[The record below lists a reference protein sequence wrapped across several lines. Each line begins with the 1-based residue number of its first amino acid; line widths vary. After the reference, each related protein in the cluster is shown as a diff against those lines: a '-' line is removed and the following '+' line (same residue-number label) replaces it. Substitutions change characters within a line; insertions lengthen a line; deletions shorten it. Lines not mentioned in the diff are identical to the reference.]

1 MIRFFNKKPDV
12 FSLTTSEVFLNST
25 GFTVKYFEVIAD
37 WSDRLGPD
45 LFLPI
50 FYPERQLNSPRDCYY
65 LLEFTQ

>member
-1 MIRFFNKKPDV
+1 MKF
-12 FSLTTSEVFLNST
+12 
-25 GFTVKYFEVIAD
+25 FEVIAD

-50 FYPERQLNSPRDCYY
+50 FYPERQLTPPRDCYY